1 MSKDGN
7 DLGTFPKVRAWNKL
21 LIMCYSRNCRCK
33 DCEYAHFAEDGS
45 RCQVK
50 ASVLEAVRVLGIPF
64 ERSEV
69 VISE

>member
-21 LIMCYSRNCRCK
+21 LIMCYSRRCRCK
-33 DCEYAHFAEDGS
+33 GCEYAQFAEDGS
-45 RCQVK
+45 KCQVK
-50 ASVLEAVRVLGIPF
+50 ASVLEAVRVFGIPF
-64 ERSEV
+64 ELSEV